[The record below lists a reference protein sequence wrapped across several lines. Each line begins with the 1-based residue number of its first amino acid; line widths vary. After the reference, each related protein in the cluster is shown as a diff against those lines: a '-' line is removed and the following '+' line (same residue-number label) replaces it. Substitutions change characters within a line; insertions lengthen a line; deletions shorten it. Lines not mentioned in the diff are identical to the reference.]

1 MLAVV
6 GGLVAL
12 AAAAVIIFFAV
23 DRWASGDDSST
34 STSQSQVTETAE
46 PEQED
51 ISILSENGRGGGVQE
66 QTEGNSLPPP
76 SATSESSSDQMGQ
89 PTQGGDDAAIPV
101 SGEGEQPIQ
110 PMPGT
115 SGGSNSATAAVAES
129 VQGPIVDDVRCSP
142 WPPGATEMVT
152 CTASLSPSGGKPDT
166 YSWSGGDSAG
176 SAATYVT
183 SFDPSSHT
191 QMVFLDV
198 RNSAGDARVAIFGT
212 WDGQHT
218 ATASDL
224 LSGLEGIWIMRL
236 RKQGE
241 ALPYGI
247 IDGRVIPG
255 SVDFD
260 VRTGD
265 VLWLNRTE
273 VGNPNRS
280 NVVVGRIIMRV
291 VDGTNYR
298 GEDDWRIEFGFLPEW
313 AMDSGLA
320 AAVEAWSELLPMAR
334 YFTKSLIDLHG
345 DRRWLHSSPIAVPT
359 QPVEAAKAPA
369 SEANEVIGRVVAR
382 YNPDSMGRLRI
393 EFGFRAQGA
402 ATDTAISEGA
412 IAKDGGFLLP
422 QARFITESMIANQR
436 NVWMRSSVVEVPVA
450 PAPSTARFARCSSD
464 EFRVYYLDD
473 STGTKHWLNLS
484 GEQANLIFGSSWWS
498 DIWSLSQSE
507 CDRWETGREYGVT
520 EAMRIGES

>member
-1 MLAVV
+1 MLGTRIRVGFV
-6 GGLVAL
+6 LGLLIGGLVGIAIL
-12 AAAAVIIFFAV
+12 VLQPSSDGGSAQEQTEAAARQA
-23 DRWASGDDSST
+23 T
-34 STSQSQVTETAE
+34 TEDGSA
-46 PEQED
+46 
-51 ISILSENGRGGGVQE
+51 QE

-76 SATSESSSDQMGQ
+76 SATGESSSDQMGQ
-89 PTQGGDDAAIPV
+89 STQGGGDAAIPV
-101 SGEGEQPIQ
+101 SGEDEQPSQ
-110 PMPGT
+110 PVLGT

-183 SFDPSSHT
+183 SFDSSSHT

-241 ALPYGI
+241 ALLYGI

-273 VGNPNRS
+273 GGNPNRS
-280 NVVVGRIIMRV
+280 NVVAGRIIMRIE
-291 VDGTNYR
+291 DRTNYR

-313 AMDSGLA
+313 AMDSGLV
-320 AAVEAWSELLPMAR
+320 AAVGAWSELLPMAR
-334 YFTKSLIDLHG
+334 YLTKSLIDRRVAAD

-369 SEANEVIGRVVAR
+369 SQANEVIGRVVVR

-412 IAKDGGFLLP
+412 IARDGGFLLP
-422 QARFITESMIANQR
+422 HGRFITESMIANQR
-436 NVWMRSSVVEVPVA
+436 NVWMRSSVVEVPVG
-450 PAPSTARFARCSSD
+450 PAPSTGRFARCGSD

-473 STGTKHWLNLS
+473 STETKHWLNLS